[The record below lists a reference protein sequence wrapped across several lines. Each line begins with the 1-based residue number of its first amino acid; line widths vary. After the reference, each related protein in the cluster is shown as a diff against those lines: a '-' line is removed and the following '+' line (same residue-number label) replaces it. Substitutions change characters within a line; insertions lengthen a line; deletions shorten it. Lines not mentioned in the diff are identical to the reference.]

1 MKTLR
6 TLFAVVLVAVMLTG
20 CKAFH
25 TLTASKQKTAQ
36 GRPYEL
42 VVVVNQPL
50 WMGDLGDTLRS
61 VLAAPID
68 YLPQTEP
75 EFDVMRVTPD
85 GFTNIVVDH
94 RNILKVVVD
103 PALTEAAV
111 GVQYNLTAA
120 PQIVLTL
127 QGPTEQSLI
136 DYLNANGDKLV
147 YAVKQAE
154 RDRAIDFAKRFG
166 APNVEAAVK
175 ERFGITMHIPKGYF
189 VAANEP
195 DFIWARYE
203 QSNTS
208 QGFMLYSYPAEGAKS
223 LTPEALTAARNRF
236 VSRVPG
242 PSEGSYMTTSEVFPP
257 TEVRAFRLEGR
268 LWVEM
273 RGFWDVKNDF
283 MGGPFVSYSTIDTTT
298 GYVVTLDCYVYA
310 PKLPPHKRNLMHAV
324 EHLFYTMQLPAPNAS
339 NASAAPQQ

>member
-1 MKTLR
+1 MKKLR
-6 TLFAVVLVAVMLTG
+6 ILLSVALVAMVLTG
-20 CKAFH
+20 CDALH
-25 TLTASKQKTAQ
+25 TLSKSNRKTAQ

-42 VVVVNQPL
+42 VLVANQPI
-50 WMGDLGDTLRS
+50 WMGPLGDSLRAL
-61 VLAAPID
+61 LAAPID

-103 PALTEAAV
+103 PSLREAAV
-111 GVQYNLTAA
+111 GVQYDVTAA

-127 QGPTEQSLI
+127 QGPSEQAVI
-136 DYLNANGDKLV
+136 DYLAANGEKLV
-147 YAVKQAE
+147 YAVRQAE
-154 RDRAIDFAKRFG
+154 RDRAITFAKQFG
-166 APNVEAAVK
+166 APKVEEAIK
-175 ERFGITMHIPKGYF
+175 ERFGITMHVPKGYF

-195 DFIWARYE
+195 DFVWARFE
-203 QSNTS
+203 QANTS
-208 QGFMLYSYPAEGAKS
+208 QGFMIYSYPASGAKS
-223 LTPEALTAARNRF
+223 LTVEALAAARKKFAARI
-236 VSRVPG
+236 PG
-242 PSEGSYMTTSEVFPP
+242 PSEGSYMTNSSVFPP

-273 RGFWDVKNDF
+273 RGFWDVAGDF
-283 MGGPFVSYSTIDTTT
+283 MGGPFVSYSTIDTAT

-324 EHLFYTMQLPAPNAS
+324 EDLLYTVQFPS
-339 NASAAPQQ
+339 DKAATTK

>member
-1 MKTLR
+1 MKIWRIL
-6 TLFAVVLVAVMLTG
+6 LVALLATTMLTG
-20 CKAFH
+20 CKAFR
-25 TLTASKQKTAQ
+25 TLNGSNRKTAQ

-42 VVVVNQPL
+42 VVVVNQPI
-50 WMGDLGDTLRS
+50 WMGPLGDSLRA

-75 EFDVMRVTPD
+75 EFDVLRVTPD
-85 GFTNIVVDH
+85 GFTNIVADH
-94 RNILKVVVD
+94 RNVLKVLVD
-103 PALTEAAV
+103 PSLKETAV
-111 GVQYNLTAA
+111 GVQYDVTAA

-136 DYLNANGDKLV
+136 DYLATNGDKLV
-147 YAVKQAE
+147 YAVQQAE
-154 RDRAIDFAKRFG
+154 RDRAINFAKRFG
-166 APNVEAAVK
+166 APNVEEVIK
-175 ERFGITMHIPKGYF
+175 ERFGITMHVPKGYY

-195 DFIWARYE
+195 DFVWARNE

-208 QGFMLYSYPAEGAKS
+208 QGFMIYSYPAEGARS
-223 LTPEALTAARNRF
+223 LTVEALAAARKRF
-236 VSRVPG
+236 AARIPG
-242 PSEGSYMTTSEVFPP
+242 PSEGSYMTNSAVFPP

-273 RGFWDVKNDF
+273 RGFWDVENDF
-283 MGGPFVSYSTIDTTT
+283 MGGPFVSYSTIDTAT

-324 EHLFYTMQLPAPNAS
+324 EHLLYTVQFPTDKGAS
-339 NASAAPQQ
+339 TTAQ